1 MPEVDKRQHSNRIRG
16 VLADGSAAARS
27 ALAASWIRSSSRY
40 GLSPEDEAAPCTL
53 SASEL
58 REAQQRI
65 EPLVAAAQPSLD
77 RLFKAVDATGCCVLL
92 TDREGVPVDRRGAE
106 ADDEIFRR
114 WGLWTGAV
122 WSEAVEGT
130 NGIGTCLAEER
141 ALTIHRDQ
149 HFRARNIAMSCSVAP
164 IFDHRGRLAAALDVS
179 SCRADFTEG
188 FVGLILASVADAAR
202 RIEEAYFRRM
212 YAQARLI
219 FVDGHKSDL
228 GLVAVDRDDLV
239 IGATR
244 GARLAHG
251 LDDQRISS
259 GLHVDELLFPD
270 SRLDESLI
278 HLERSGVQHALARHS
293 GNVSAAAK
301 ALGVSR
307 ATFYRK
313 LARLGLAHRPE
324 DR

>member
-1 MPEVDKRQHSNRIRG
+1 MLEIAKRRHSERIRG

-27 ALAASWIRSSSRY
+27 ALAASWIRSSSCH
-40 GLSPEDEAAPCTL
+40 GLSPEDASAPCTL
-53 SASEL
+53 TSSEL

-65 EPLVAAAQPSLD
+65 EPLISAAQSSLD
-77 RLFKAVDATGCCVLL
+77 RLFRTIGANGCCVLL
-92 TDREGVPVDRRGAE
+92 TDQQGVPVDRRGAE
-106 ADDEIFRR
+106 ADDETFRR
-114 WGLWTGAV
+114 WGLWTGAI

-164 IFDHRGRLAAALDVS
+164 IYDHQGRLAAAIDVS
-179 SCRADFTEG
+179 SCRVDCTEG
-188 FVGLILASVADAAR
+188 FVDLILASVADAAR
-202 RIEEAYFRRM
+202 RIEAEHFQRM
-212 YAQARLI
+212 FPQSRLI
-219 FVDGHKSDL
+219 FVDCHKHGG
-228 GLVAVDRDDLV
+228 GLLAVDRDDLV

-244 GARLAHG
+244 SARLAHH
-251 LDDQRISS
+251 LDDQRILAR
-259 GLHVDELLFPD
+259 LHVDELLFPE

-278 HLERSGVQHALARHS
+278 HLERSGVQHALARTS

-307 ATFYRK
+307 ATLYRK
-313 LARLGLAHRPE
+313 LDRLGLAHRA
-324 DR
+324 